1 MNDHNYFSW
10 GRLKRASA
18 PQVIKPNN
26 YEDLLK
32 NLKKH
37 KKLGKVLPIGLM
49 RSYGD
54 SCLIK
59 EGLLLDMTEFKKIN
73 SFDEQ
78 SGLINVQAGISLD
91 ELLKFIV
98 PKGWFIPTSPGTKY
112 VTIGGAIANDIHGKN
127 HHKFGSFCNSVKKI
141 KVLSTDGKLQ
151 LLEDPD
157 DEMFKA
163 TCGGLGLTGLILEAE
178 IELAEIKSSYLNVE
192 TIKFNN
198 LEEFF
203 EIEKQSIENY
213 EFTVSWIDLTNESKY
228 FGRGLFQRAN
238 WADDNNFMP
247 HSSFKIPIPF
257 GVGFNL
263 VSKKLMKLFN
273 FLYFSKNLKK
283 KTKEKTHYGT
293 FFYPLDVLRG
303 WNKLYGKNGFS
314 QYQFVLPEENSK
326 AGLDEMLEVLKND
339 KFMPRLCVL
348 KTFGKIPSLGHLSF
362 PLKGTTLAM
371 DFPVNIK
378 KIKNLYSK
386 LDEIVIKNGGRIYPA
401 KDSFMNSKTF
411 QSSYKNFH
419 KFKKFKDTHISSDFW
434 ERVS

>member
-37 KKLGKVLPIGLM
+37 RKLGKVLPIGLM

-73 SFDEQ
+73 SFDEK

-141 KVLSTDGKLQ
+141 KVLSAEGKLQ
-151 LLEDPD
+151 FLEDPD

-198 LEEFF
+198 LKEFF

-238 WADDNNFMP
+238 WADDKDLTP

-326 AGLDEMLEVLKND
+326 TGLDEILEVLKND

-378 KIKNLYSK
+378 KNKNLYSK

-419 KFKKFKDTHISSDFW
+419 KFKKFKDTHISSDLW

>member
-10 GRLKRASA
+10 GRLKRTSA

-37 KKLGKVLPIGLM
+37 RKLGKVLPIGMM
-49 RSYGD
+49 RSYGN

-59 EGLLLDMTEFKKIN
+59 EGLMLDMTEFRKIN

-98 PKGWFIPTSPGTKY
+98 PKGWFVPTSPGTKY

-127 HHKFGSFCNSVKKI
+127 HHKFGSFCNSVKKM
-141 KVLSTDGKLQ
+141 KVLSTEGKLQ

-157 DEMFKA
+157 DEMFRA

-178 IELAEIKSSYLNVE
+178 IQLAEIKSSYLNVE

-198 LEEFF
+198 LKEFF

-238 WADDNNFMP
+238 WADDKDLTP
-247 HSSFKIPIPF
+247 HSSLRIPIPF
-257 GVGFNL
+257 SLGFNL
-263 VSKKLMKLFN
+263 VGKKLMKLFN

-283 KTKEKTHYGT
+283 KTKEKTHYGS
-293 FFYPLDVLRG
+293 FFYPLDVLKG

-326 AGLDEMLEVLKND
+326 TGLDEILKVLKND

-371 DFPVNIK
+371 DFPINIK
-378 KIKNLYSK
+378 KNKNLYSK

-401 KDSFMNSKTF
+401 KDSFMNSRTF
-411 QSSYKNFH
+411 QSSYKNFL

>member
-10 GRLKRASA
+10 GRLKRTSA

-37 KKLGKVLPIGLM
+37 RKLGKVLPIGMM
-49 RSYGD
+49 RSYGN

-59 EGLLLDMTEFKKIN
+59 EGLMLDMTEFRKIN

-98 PKGWFIPTSPGTKY
+98 PKGWFVPTSPGTKY

-127 HHKFGSFCNSVKKI
+127 HHKFGSFCNSVKKM
-141 KVLSTDGKLQ
+141 KVLSTEGKLQ

-157 DEMFKA
+157 DEMFRA

-178 IELAEIKSSYLNVE
+178 IQLAEIKSSYLNVE

-198 LEEFF
+198 LKEFF

-238 WADDNNFMP
+238 WADDKDLTP
-247 HSSFKIPIPF
+247 HSSLRIPIPF
-257 GVGFNL
+257 SLGFNL
-263 VSKKLMKLFN
+263 VGKKLMKLFN

-283 KTKEKTHYGT
+283 KTKEKTHYGS
-293 FFYPLDVLRG
+293 FFYPLDVLKG

-326 AGLDEMLEVLKND
+326 TGLDEILKVLKND

-371 DFPVNIK
+371 DFPINIK
-378 KIKNLYSK
+378 KNKNLYSK

-401 KDSFMNSKTF
+401 KDSFMNSTTF
-411 QSSYKNFH
+411 QNSYKNFH